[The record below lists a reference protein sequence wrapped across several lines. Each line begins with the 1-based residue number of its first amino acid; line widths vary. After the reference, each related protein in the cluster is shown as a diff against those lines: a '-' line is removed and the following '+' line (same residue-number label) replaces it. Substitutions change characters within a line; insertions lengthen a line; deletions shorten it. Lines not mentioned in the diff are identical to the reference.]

1 MNKLKRILILG
12 LIAILCFSVIPTT
25 VAYADSQPFSII
37 GSDGTA
43 YTPVKTDIKYDPVG
57 EIYPTVYCL
66 WVPEDVAT
74 LTIRASDTYQKLHC
88 ACNKGGTSTTENGEI
103 VLSLST
109 NNHTKRCLSTK
120 LKNIPD
126 VGKYIDSST
135 DVAHLMLV
143 KLYDDQATKISY
155 ILIQAG
161 GTKLIADPQPFSI
174 TGSDGT
180 AYTPVKTDIKYDPV
194 GEIYPTVYCLWVPED
209 VATLTIRA
217 SDTYQ
222 KLHCACNK
230 GGTSTTENGEIVLS
244 LSTNNHTKRC
254 LSTKLKNIPGVGKYI
269 DSSTDAAH
277 LMLVKLYDDQ
287 TTDISYILIQAG
299 GSAPTEDT
307 TPPELSL
314 VANGVQRTGETTATV
329 KFTSSEAGTVYYSL
343 VSADAVD
350 TSGAGTPMVSGENTL
365 NITGLTA
372 DAATV
377 YIKAKD
383 SSGNISESTL
393 KAAVP
398 AYETTYEIYLGLW
411 SHAQYYDLG
420 YRVASV
426 TADGRPLSM
435 SGISEVECSG
445 VKAGQTVKV
454 TLYIPEAGK
463 ELASVSLI
471 TNDGN
476 KTPINVTVDGTENS
490 FTFTMPAA
498 NVRTAIG
505 ESFTLK
511 DSSIV
516 RYSLKSGVSL
526 LYSNVGN
533 IESNRQGTVTFT
545 DSNGVT
551 LMQAQPGQQVT
562 VTAQPVPYTAGD
574 VFHRKFVCWK
584 GIEGIKVSAED
595 QLKPSFTFEMPAND
609 VYLFAEI
616 NNVGTEVTW
625 KTNPLDVTNVQ
636 LKGLSSNDSP
646 FVFADGA
653 TLSAIPLGEDW
664 WYRYE
669 FTGWTVERDGTT
681 LPDSEVSTS
690 LVNSS
695 RPKGSFGYATKVEF
709 KASGEKM
716 AVTANFRERAFASVT
731 AAADAA
737 MGSATVTV
745 GSSTPAE
752 TQSVVYE
759 GQTVT
764 LTATPGDRYTLTGWE
779 VKEAGSDTLIPTTP
793 VEGNANQATFTMPAT
808 DNSITA
814 TAIFAVDPDKASTAC
829 VLEDV
834 DLKITGATVEN
845 QGPSYT
851 VTVPANTDEDTLS
864 AAVLKFTISEYAD
877 IIRAGDETPWPTNGQ
892 ACGMTLDTPVTFTV
906 RSEKCRLGGDD
917 AAKAEYTI
925 TVVRA
930 KSTQCAI
937 DSAKLGNVD
946 GVVDQTGKT
955 VTFTVPA
962 DTEDSAV
969 ATMPLTFTCSQ
980 YASIKLKDAE
990 ADWVNDTACGMK
1002 LNEEKT
1008 FVVTAEDG
1016 TTTAEYTVVIHRAPS
1031 DKKALTGA
1039 TLGDIAAVIDED
1051 GHALTF
1057 TVPSDTTDSTLGEMI
1072 LKFTCSPRAAV
1083 KLKDAEDNWPAAGL
1097 RSGLKLGIPA
1107 TFVVTAEN
1115 GDTQEYT
1122 VTVNREKSTEKAITE
1137 AVLTKTGG
1145 ASVKADISEQNK
1157 TVTFMLPVGT
1167 TDADVAAMTLKFTCS
1182 QYASIKLEGAETNW
1196 PADGQLC
1203 GMKLNEAKTFV
1214 VTAENG
1220 GTQPYTVL
1228 IVRGKSAAKELTSAI
1243 LLAKA
1248 GDTTSPATVKIDN
1261 AKKTI
1266 DFTLPAGTDTSK
1278 LGEMILKLTVS
1289 DYATVAKKDD
1299 PGKNWTEGA
1308 VCGMELDK
1316 AATFTVTAENGSTQD
1331 YTVTITR
1338 TKSTTKDI
1346 TAVKLLDA
1354 DKSVI
1359 AEGKLSGTTW
1369 TITLPSDTDKALINK
1384 IGTSTDVFMQIN
1396 YTGVSLAQAEGYDDA
1411 TGIIGKWSSGNVMC
1425 GISPNSSK
1433 TFTVTAED
1441 GSTKT
1446 YTVEIKYTAPN
1457 APTLSN
1463 GSATR
1468 TSKTGATVKFTS
1480 SEAGTY
1486 YYKVVTHGAAAPTVD
1501 EIKKSTTKGT
1511 ASAGETTFTLSN
1523 LTEDARD
1530 IYIVVVSASGGESTA
1545 LKIEIP
1551 AYGGGTETPDT
1562 GKFTITAN
1570 APKGGTITTNR
1581 TKADKGDEIIVTVTP
1596 DSGYQMVEGSLSYSL
1611 AVAGG
1616 ETVKITGNRFIMPGG
1631 NVTITC
1637 KWETATTTAK
1647 GITSFSINGVAGA
1660 VNNTTNT
1667 ITITMPRG
1675 TDVTKLTPTIST
1687 NGVKSLTPGSGET
1700 VNFTNSV
1707 TYMATMEDGSTK
1719 AYTVT
1724 VYVDKGTLADQFWD
1738 KLTDFVNQVPWWEY
1752 AKHQQSTSSY
1762 PKYW

>member
-12 LIAILCFSVIPTT
+12 LIAILCFSVIPAT
-25 VAYADSQPFSII
+25 VVYADPQPFTIT
-37 GSDGTA
+37 GSDGNT
-43 YTPVKTDIKYDPVG
+43 YTPVKSDIVATGNAVVG
-57 EIYPTVYCL
+57 EVVPTVYCL
-66 WVPEDVAT
+66 WVPEDITT
-74 LTIRASDTYQKLHC
+74 LNIRAADTYDELKC
-88 ACNKGGTSTTENGEI
+88 SCNKGTTTSENGEK
-103 VLSLST
+103 VLSLPT
-109 NNHTKRCLSTK
+109 NTHTKRCLANK
-120 LKNIPD
+120 WNRYPGY
-126 VGKYIDSST
+126 GKYIDSAT
-135 DVAHLMLV
+135 AVTNLILVQLNDMNDNGDVTEMIH
-143 KLYDDQATKISY
+143 
-155 ILIQAG
+155 ILIQ
-161 GTKLIADPQPFSI
+161 
-174 TGSDGT
+174 
-180 AYTPVKTDIKYDPV
+180 V
-194 GEIYPTVYCLWVPED
+194 
-209 VATLTIRA
+209 
-217 SDTYQ
+217 
-222 KLHCACNK
+222 
-230 GGTSTTENGEIVLS
+230 
-244 LSTNNHTKRC
+244 
-254 LSTKLKNIPGVGKYI
+254 
-269 DSSTDAAH
+269 
-277 LMLVKLYDDQ
+277 
-287 TTDISYILIQAG
+287 G
-299 GSAPTEDT
+299 GSAPTVDT

-314 VANGVQRTGETTATV
+314 VADGVQRTGETTATV
-329 KFTSSEAGTVYYSL
+329 KFTSSEAGTAYYSL

-350 TSGAGTPMVSGENTL
+350 TSAAGTAMVSGENTL

-383 SSGNISESTL
+383 SSGNISVSTL
-393 KAAVP
+393 EAAVP

-505 ESFTLK
+505 ERFTLK

-526 LYSNVGN
+526 LYSNVGD
-533 IESNRQGTVTFT
+533 IESNRQGTVIFT

-584 GIEGIKVSAED
+584 DIEGIKVSAED

-716 AVTANFRERAFASVT
+716 TVTANFRERAFASVT
-731 AAADAA
+731 AVADAT
-737 MGSATVTV
+737 MGSATVAV
-745 GSSTPAE
+745 GDSTPAE

-764 LTATPGDRYTLTGWE
+764 LTATPGNRYTLTGWE

-829 VLEDV
+829 VLENVELD
-834 DLKITGATVEN
+834 IPGASVEN
-845 QGPSYT
+845 TGTSYT
-851 VTVPANTDEDTLS
+851 ITIPANTDADTLA
-864 AAVLKFTISEYAD
+864 AAVLKFTVSEYAD
-877 IIRAGDETPWPTNGQ
+877 VVTADGSVWPEDGK

-906 RSEKCRLGGDD
+906 RSEKCRIGKDD
-917 AAKAEYTI
+917 TAKA
-925 TVVRA
+925 
-930 KSTQCAI
+930 
-937 DSAKLGNVD
+937 
-946 GVVDQTGKT
+946 
-955 VTFTVPA
+955 
-962 DTEDSAV
+962 
-969 ATMPLTFTCSQ
+969 
-980 YASIKLKDAE
+980 
-990 ADWVNDTACGMK
+990 
-1002 LNEEKT
+1002 
-1008 FVVTAEDG
+1008 
-1016 TTTAEYTVVIHRAPS
+1016 
-1031 DKKALTGA
+1031 
-1039 TLGDIAAVIDED
+1039 
-1051 GHALTF
+1051 
-1057 TVPSDTTDSTLGEMI
+1057 
-1072 LKFTCSPRAAV
+1072 
-1083 KLKDAEDNWPAAGL
+1083 
-1097 RSGLKLGIPA
+1097 
-1107 TFVVTAEN
+1107 
-1115 GDTQEYT
+1115 
-1122 VTVNREKSTEKAITE
+1122 
-1137 AVLTKTGG
+1137 
-1145 ASVKADISEQNK
+1145 
-1157 TVTFMLPVGT
+1157 
-1167 TDADVAAMTLKFTCS
+1167 
-1182 QYASIKLEGAETNW
+1182 
-1196 PADGQLC
+1196 
-1203 GMKLNEAKTFV
+1203 
-1214 VTAENG
+1214 
-1220 GTQPYTVL
+1220 
-1228 IVRGKSAAKELTSAI
+1228 
-1243 LLAKA
+1243 
-1248 GDTTSPATVKIDN
+1248 
-1261 AKKTI
+1261 
-1266 DFTLPAGTDTSK
+1266 
-1278 LGEMILKLTVS
+1278 
-1289 DYATVAKKDD
+1289 
-1299 PGKNWTEGA
+1299 
-1308 VCGMELDK
+1308 
-1316 AATFTVTAENGSTQD
+1316 D

-1346 TAVKLLDA
+1346 TAVKLLDT

-1359 AEGKLSGTTW
+1359 AEGKLDGTTW

-1384 IGTSTDVFMQIN
+1384 IGSATDIYMQVLH
-1396 YTGVSLAQAEGYDDA
+1396 TGVSVKQEEGWNDA
-1411 TGIIGKWSSGNVMC
+1411 DGVPYWNSGDAMC
-1425 GISPNSSK
+1425 GISVNTSK

-1446 YTVEIKYTAPN
+1446 YTVAIEYTAPN

-1463 GSATR
+1463 GSAAR
-1468 TSKTGATVKFTS
+1468 SSKTAATVKFTTN
-1480 SEAGTY
+1480 EAGTY

-1501 EIKKSTTKGT
+1501 EIMKSTTHGT

-1530 IYIVVVSASGGESTA
+1530 IYIVVVSASGVESAA

-1616 ETVKITGNRFIMPGG
+1616 ETVKITGNRFTMPGG

-1675 TDVTKLTPTIST
+1675 TDVTKLAPTIST

-1707 TYMATMEDGSTK
+1707 NYTATMEDGSTK
-1719 AYTVT
+1719 TYTVT
-1724 VYVDKGTLADQFWD
+1724 VYVEKGTLSDQFWD

>member
-25 VAYADSQPFSII
+25 VAYADSQPFSIT

-57 EIYPTVYCL
+57 EIYPTLYCL
-66 WVPEDVAT
+66 WVPEDVEA
-74 LTIRASDTYQKLHC
+74 LTIRASDIYTTLQC
-88 ACNKGGTSTTENGEI
+88 ACNKGGASTVENGEI
-103 VLSLST
+103 ALSLST

-120 LKNIPD
+120 LKNISGVD
-126 VGKYIDSST
+126 KYIDSST
-135 DVAHLMLV
+135 DVTHLMLV
-143 KLYDDQATKISY
+143 KLYDDQATDISY

-194 GEIYPTVYCLWVPED
+194 GEIYPTVYCLRVPED

-217 SDTYQ
+217 SDIYTTLQ
-222 KLHCACNK
+222 CACNK

-254 LSTKLKNIPGVGKYI
+254 LSTKLKNISGVGKYI
-269 DSSTDAAH
+269 DSSTDVTH

-287 TTDISYILIQAG
+287 ATDISYILIQAG
-299 GSAPTEDT
+299 GSVPTEDT

-314 VANGVQRTGETTATV
+314 VADGVQRTGETTATV
-329 KFTSSEAGTVYYSL
+329 KFTSSEAGTAYYSL

-350 TSGAGTPMVSGENTL
+350 TSAAGTAMVSGENTL

-383 SSGNISESTL
+383 SSGNISVSTL
-393 KAAVP
+393 EAAVP

-426 TADGRPLSM
+426 TADGKPLSM

-505 ESFTLK
+505 ERFTLK

-526 LYSNVGN
+526 LYSNVGD
-533 IESNRQGTVTFT
+533 IESNRQGTVIFT

-574 VFHRKFVCWK
+574 VFHREFVCWK
-584 GIEGIKVSAED
+584 DIEGIKVSAED

-709 KASGEKM
+709 KASGKKM
-716 AVTANFRERAFASVT
+716 AVTANFLERAFASVT

-745 GSSTPAE
+745 GENTGTSQYP
-752 TQSVVYE
+752 VYE
-759 GQTVT
+759 GQSVI
-764 LTATPGDRYTLTGWE
+764 LTAAPGARYTLTGWE
-779 VKEAGSDTLIPTTP
+779 VKDTDGTEIAVTP

-808 DNSITA
+808 GKNISA
-814 TAIFAVDPDKASTAC
+814 KAIFEVDPDKASPAC

-834 DLKITGATVEN
+834 ELAIPSATVEN
-845 QGPSYT
+845 TGTSYT
-851 VTVPANTDEDTLS
+851 ITVPANTDADTLA
-864 AAVLKFTISEYAD
+864 AAVLKFTVSKYAD
-877 IIRAGDETPWPTNGQ
+877 VVTADGSVWPEDGK

-906 RSEKCRLGGDD
+906 RSEKCRIGKDGT
-917 AAKAEYTI
+917 AKADYTI
-925 TVVRA
+925 TVIRA

-937 DSAKLGNVD
+937 GSAKLGNVD

-955 VTFTVPA
+955 LTFTVPA

-969 ATMPLTFTCSQ
+969 TNMPLTFACSQ

-1016 TTTAEYTVVIHRAPS
+1016 TTTAVYTVVIHRAPS

-1057 TVPSDTTDSTLGEMI
+1057 TVPADTTDSTLGEMI
-1072 LKFTCSPRAAV
+1072 LQFTCPPRAAV

-1097 RSGLKLGIPA
+1097 RSGLKLGVPA

-1203 GMKLNEAKTFV
+1203 GMKLNETKTFV

-1220 GTQPYTVL
+1220 DTQAYTVL
-1228 IVRGKSAAKELTSAI
+1228 IVRGKSSAKEITNAL

-1266 DFTLPAGTDTSK
+1266 DFTLPAGSDTSK

-1289 DYATVAKKDD
+1289 DYATVKKSGDTGNW
-1299 PGKNWTEGA
+1299 PAEGKA
-1308 VCGMELDK
+1308 CDMELDK

-1331 YTVTITR
+1331 YTVTITT

-1346 TAVKLLDA
+1346 TAVKLLNA

-1396 YTGVSLAQAEGYDDA
+1396 YTGVSLAQAEGYSDA
-1411 TGIIGKWSSGNVMC
+1411 SAAENMKWSSGNIMC
-1425 GISPNSSK
+1425 GISPNSSN

-1707 TYMATMEDGSTK
+1707 TYTATMEDGSTK
-1719 AYTVT
+1719 TYTVT

-1752 AKHQQSTSSY
+1752 AKHQQSTSKY

>member
-25 VAYADSQPFSII
+25 VAYAD
-37 GSDGTA
+37 
-43 YTPVKTDIKYDPVG
+43 
-57 EIYPTVYCL
+57 
-66 WVPEDVAT
+66 
-74 LTIRASDTYQKLHC
+74 
-88 ACNKGGTSTTENGEI
+88 
-103 VLSLST
+103 
-109 NNHTKRCLSTK
+109 
-120 LKNIPD
+120 
-126 VGKYIDSST
+126 
-135 DVAHLMLV
+135 
-143 KLYDDQATKISY
+143 
-155 ILIQAG
+155 
-161 GTKLIADPQPFSI
+161 PQPFSI

-194 GEIYPTVYCLWVPED
+194 DDIYPTVYCLWIPED
-209 VATLTIRA
+209 VEALTIRA

-222 KLHCACNK
+222 NLHCACK
-230 GGTSTTENGEIVLS
+230 RGGTSTTENGEIVLS
-244 LSTNNHTKRC
+244 LSTNNHAKWC
-254 LSTKLKNIPGVGKYI
+254 LSTKLKNIPDVGKYI
-269 DSSTDAAH
+269 DSSRDAAH

-287 TTDISYILIQAG
+287 TTKISYILIQAG
-299 GSAPTEDT
+299 GSVPTEDT

-314 VANGVQRTGETTATV
+314 IANGVQRTGETTATV

-350 TSGAGTPMVSGENTL
+350 TSTAGTAMVSGENTL

-383 SSGNISESTL
+383 SSGNISVSTL
-393 KAAVP
+393 EAAVP

-490 FTFTMPAA
+490 FTFIMPAA

-526 LYSNVGN
+526 LYSNVGD

-574 VFHRKFVCWK
+574 VFHRKFVRWK
-584 GIEGIKVSAED
+584 DIDGIKVSAED
-595 QLKPSFTFEMPAND
+595 QLKPSFTFTMPASD

-669 FTGWTVERDGTT
+669 FTGWTVERDETT

-716 AVTANFRERAFASVT
+716 TVTANFCERAFASVT

-745 GSSTPAE
+745 GDSTPAE

-764 LTATPGDRYTLTGWE
+764 LTATPGARYTLTGWE
-779 VKEAGSDTLIPTTP
+779 VKVDGSDTLIEVTKDA
-793 VEGNANQATFTMPAT
+793 ENANKATFTMPAT
-808 DNSITA
+808 KENITA
-814 TAIFAVDPDKASTAC
+814 KAIFEVDPDKASPAC

-834 DLKITGATVEN
+834 ELAIPSATVEN
-845 QGPSYT
+845 TGTSYT
-851 VTVPANTDEDTLS
+851 ITVPANTDADTLA
-864 AAVLKFTISEYAD
+864 AAVLKFTVSKYAD
-877 IIRAGDETPWPTNGQ
+877 VVTADGSVWPEDGK

-906 RSEKCRLGGDD
+906 RSEKCRIGKDGT
-917 AAKAEYTI
+917 AKADYTI
-925 TVVRA
+925 TVIRA

-937 DSAKLGNVD
+937 DSAKLDNVD

-990 ADWVNDTACGMK
+990 ADWINDTACGMK

-1016 TTTAEYTVVIHRAPS
+1016 TTMAKYTVVIHRTPS

-1039 TLGDIAAVIDED
+1039 TLGDIPAEIDDDSHAV
-1051 GHALTF
+1051 TF
-1057 TVPSDTTDSTLGEMI
+1057 TVPSDTTNSTLGEMI

-1097 RSGLKLGIPA
+1097 RSGLKLGVPA

-1203 GMKLNEAKTFV
+1203 GMKLNETKTFV

-1220 GTQPYTVL
+1220 DTQAYTVL
-1228 IVRGKSAAKELTSAI
+1228 IVRGKSSAKEITNAL

-1266 DFTLPAGTDTSK
+1266 DFTLPAGSDTSK

-1289 DYATVAKKDD
+1289 DYATVKKSGDTGNW
-1299 PGKNWTEGA
+1299 PAEGKA
-1308 VCGMELDK
+1308 CDMELDK

-1346 TAVKLLDA
+1346 TAVKLLNA

-1396 YTGVSLAQAEGYDDA
+1396 YTGVSLAQAEGYSDA
-1411 TGIIGKWSSGNVMC
+1411 SAAENMKWSSGNIMC
-1425 GISPNSSK
+1425 GISPNSSN

-1707 TYMATMEDGSTK
+1707 TYTATMEDGSTK
-1719 AYTVT
+1719 TYTVT

-1752 AKHQQSTSSY
+1752 AKHQQSTSKY

>member
-174 TGSDGT
+174 TGSNGT

-307 TPPELSL
+307 TPPEFSL

-398 AYETTYEIYLGLW
+398 AYETTYQIYLGLW
-411 SHAQYYDLG
+411 SHTQYYDLG

-584 GIEGIKVSAED
+584 DIKGIEVSTED
-595 QLKPSFTFEMPAND
+595 QLNPSFTFTMPASD

-646 FVFADGA
+646 FVFADGV

-716 AVTANFRERAFASVT
+716 TVTANFRERAFASVT
-731 AAADAA
+731 AVADAT

-745 GSSTPAE
+745 GGSTPAE

-764 LTATPGDRYTLTGWE
+764 LTATPGERYMLKGWE
-779 VKEAGSDTLIPTTP
+779 VKDADKNDVTYTVAED
-793 VEGNANQATFTMPAT
+793 VVNVATFIMPAT
-808 DNSITA
+808 GKDITA
-814 TAIFAVDPDKASTAC
+814 KAIFKVDPAKASAAC
-829 VLEDV
+829 
-834 DLKITGATVEN
+834 DLSNVTLNIPGATSERS
-845 QGPSYT
+845 GTKYT
-851 VTVPANTDEDTLS
+851 ITVPANTDEAAL
-864 AAVLKFTISEYAD
+864 AQAVLKLEISEYATVKKS
-877 IIRAGDETPWPTNGQ
+877 GD
-892 ACGMTLDTPVTFTV
+892 
-906 RSEKCRLGGDD
+906 
-917 AAKAEYTI
+917 
-925 TVVRA
+925 
-930 KSTQCAI
+930 
-937 DSAKLGNVD
+937 
-946 GVVDQTGKT
+946 TG
-955 VTFTVPA
+955 
-962 DTEDSAV
+962 
-969 ATMPLTFTCSQ
+969 
-980 YASIKLKDAE
+980 
-990 ADWVNDTACGMK
+990 
-1002 LNEEKT
+1002 
-1008 FVVTAEDG
+1008 
-1016 TTTAEYTVVIHRAPS
+1016 
-1031 DKKALTGA
+1031 
-1039 TLGDIAAVIDED
+1039 
-1051 GHALTF
+1051 
-1057 TVPSDTTDSTLGEMI
+1057 
-1072 LKFTCSPRAAV
+1072 
-1083 KLKDAEDNWPAAGL
+1083 NWPAEG
-1097 RSGLKLGIPA
+1097 
-1107 TFVVTAEN
+1107 
-1115 GDTQEYT
+1115 
-1122 VTVNREKSTEKAITE
+1122 KAC
-1137 AVLTKTGG
+1137 
-1145 ASVKADISEQNK
+1145 D
-1157 TVTFMLPVGT
+1157 
-1167 TDADVAAMTLKFTCS
+1167 
-1182 QYASIKLEGAETNW
+1182 
-1196 PADGQLC
+1196 
-1203 GMKLNEAKTFV
+1203 
-1214 VTAENG
+1214 
-1220 GTQPYTVL
+1220 
-1228 IVRGKSAAKELTSAI
+1228 
-1243 LLAKA
+1243 
-1248 GDTTSPATVKIDN
+1248 
-1261 AKKTI
+1261 
-1266 DFTLPAGTDTSK
+1266 
-1278 LGEMILKLTVS
+1278 
-1289 DYATVAKKDD
+1289 
-1299 PGKNWTEGA
+1299 
-1308 VCGMELDK
+1308 MELDK

-1331 YTVTITR
+1331 YTVTITKA
-1338 TKSTTKDI
+1338 KSSEKDI
-1346 TAVKLLDA
+1346 TAVKLLSA

-1369 TITLPSDTDKALINK
+1369 TITLPSNTDKALINK
-1384 IGTSTDVFMQIN
+1384 IGSAPDVFMQIN

-1457 APTLSN
+1457 APTLSG

-1468 TSKTGATVKFTS
+1468 TSKTAATVKFTS
-1480 SEAGTY
+1480 NEAGTY
-1486 YYKVVTHGAAAPTVD
+1486 FYKVVEHGAAAPTVD
-1501 EIKKSTTKGT
+1501 EIMKSTTHGT
-1511 ASAGETTFTLSN
+1511 ASAGETTITLSN

-1530 IYIVVVSASGGESTA
+1530 IYIVVVNASGGESTV
-1545 LKIEIP
+1545 LKVEIP
-1551 AYGGGTETPDT
+1551 AYGSGSETPDT
-1562 GKFTITAN
+1562 GKFTITIN
-1570 APKGGTITTNR
+1570 APKGGKITTNR

-1596 DSGYQMVEGSLSYSL
+1596 DSGYQMAEGSLTYSL

-1616 ETVKITGNRFIMPGG
+1616 ETVKITGNRFTMPAG

-1637 KWETATTTAK
+1637 KWETATTTVK

-1660 VNNTTNT
+1660 VNNSTNT

-1675 TDVTKLTPTIST
+1675 TDVTKLTPVIAT
-1687 NGVKSLTPGSGET
+1687 NGVKSLTPGNGET
-1700 VNFTNSV
+1700 VDFTNAV
-1707 TYMATMEDGSTK
+1707 TYTAAMEDGSSKT
-1719 AYTVT
+1719 YTVT

-1738 KLTDFVNQVPWWEY
+1738 KLTDFATQVPWWQY
-1752 AKHQQSTSSY
+1752 AEKQQSTSKY

>member
-1 MNKLKRILILG
+1 M
-12 LIAILCFSVIPTT
+12 
-25 VAYADSQPFSII
+25 
-37 GSDGTA
+37 
-43 YTPVKTDIKYDPVG
+43 
-57 EIYPTVYCL
+57 
-66 WVPEDVAT
+66 
-74 LTIRASDTYQKLHC
+74 
-88 ACNKGGTSTTENGEI
+88 
-103 VLSLST
+103 
-109 NNHTKRCLSTK
+109 
-120 LKNIPD
+120 
-126 VGKYIDSST
+126 
-135 DVAHLMLV
+135 
-143 KLYDDQATKISY
+143 
-155 ILIQAG
+155 
-161 GTKLIADPQPFSI
+161 
-174 TGSDGT
+174 
-180 AYTPVKTDIKYDPV
+180 
-194 GEIYPTVYCLWVPED
+194 
-209 VATLTIRA
+209 
-217 SDTYQ
+217 
-222 KLHCACNK
+222 
-230 GGTSTTENGEIVLS
+230 
-244 LSTNNHTKRC
+244 
-254 LSTKLKNIPGVGKYI
+254 
-269 DSSTDAAH
+269 
-277 LMLVKLYDDQ
+277 
-287 TTDISYILIQAG
+287 
-299 GSAPTEDT
+299 
-307 TPPELSL
+307 
-314 VANGVQRTGETTATV
+314 
-329 KFTSSEAGTVYYSL
+329 
-343 VSADAVD
+343 
-350 TSGAGTPMVSGENTL
+350 
-365 NITGLTA
+365 
-372 DAATV
+372 
-377 YIKAKD
+377 
-383 SSGNISESTL
+383 
-393 KAAVP
+393 
-398 AYETTYEIYLGLW
+398 
-411 SHAQYYDLG
+411 
-420 YRVASV
+420 
-426 TADGRPLSM
+426 
-435 SGISEVECSG
+435 
-445 VKAGQTVKV
+445 
-454 TLYIPEAGK
+454 
-463 ELASVSLI
+463 
-471 TNDGN
+471 
-476 KTPINVTVDGTENS
+476 
-490 FTFTMPAA
+490 
-498 NVRTAIG
+498 
-505 ESFTLK
+505 
-511 DSSIV
+511 
-516 RYSLKSGVSL
+516 
-526 LYSNVGN
+526 
-533 IESNRQGTVTFT
+533 TFT

-574 VFHRKFVCWK
+574 VFHRKFVRWK
-584 GIEGIKVSAED
+584 DIDGIKVSAED
-595 QLKPSFTFEMPAND
+595 QLKPSFTFTMPASD

-669 FTGWTVERDGTT
+669 FTGWTVERSDGTT

-695 RPKGSFGYATKVEF
+695 RPKGSFGYATKVEL

-716 AVTANFRERAFASVT
+716 TVTANFLERAFASVT

-745 GSSTPAE
+745 GGSTPAE
-752 TQSVVYE
+752 TQSVVYA

-764 LTATPGDRYTLTGWE
+764 LTATPGERYTLKGWE
-779 VKEAGSDTLIPTTP
+779 VKDKDNTP
-793 VEGNANQATFTMPAT
+793 VEYTVAEDVNVATFTMPAT
-808 DNSITA
+808 GKAITA
-814 TAIFAVDPDKASTAC
+814 KAIFEVDPDKASPAC

-834 DLKITGATVEN
+834 ELAIPSATVEN
-845 QGPSYT
+845 TGTSYT
-851 VTVPANTDEDTLS
+851 ITVPANTDADTLA
-864 AAVLKFTISEYAD
+864 AAVLKFTVSKYAD
-877 IIRAGDETPWPTNGQ
+877 VVTADGSVWPEDGK

-906 RSEKCRLGGDD
+906 RSEKCRIGKDD
-917 AAKAEYTI
+917 TAKADYTI
-925 TVVRA
+925 TVIRA

-937 DSAKLGNVD
+937 GSAKLGNVD

-955 VTFTVPA
+955 LTFTVPA

-969 ATMPLTFTCSQ
+969 TNMPLTFACSQ

-1016 TTTAEYTVVIHRAPS
+1016 TTTAVYTVVIHRAPS

-1057 TVPSDTTDSTLGEMI
+1057 TVPADTTDSTLGEMI
-1072 LKFTCSPRAAV
+1072 LQFTCPPRATV

-1097 RSGLKLGIPA
+1097 RSGLKLGVPA

-1122 VTVNREKSTEKAITE
+1122 VTVNREKSTEKAITK

-1145 ASVKADISEQNK
+1145 TSVKADISEQDK
-1157 TVTFMLPVGT
+1157 TITFTLPAGT

-1220 GTQPYTVL
+1220 GTQTYTVL
-1228 IVRGKSAAKELTSAI
+1228 IVRGKSAAKEITSAI

-1261 AKKTI
+1261 AKKAI
-1266 DFTLPAGTDTSK
+1266 DFTLPAGSGTSK

-1289 DYATVAKKDD
+1289 DYATVKKSGDTGNW
-1299 PGKNWTEGA
+1299 PAEGKA
-1308 VCGMELDK
+1308 CDMELDK

-1331 YTVTITR
+1331 YTVTITKA
-1338 TKSTTKDI
+1338 KSSEKDI
-1346 TAVKLLDA
+1346 TAVKLLNA

-1480 SEAGTY
+1480 SEAGNY
-1486 YYKVVTHGAAAPTVD
+1486 FYKVVDHGAAVPTVD
-1501 EIKKSTTKGT
+1501 TSKNGTSAVKGENT
-1511 ASAGETTFTLSN
+1511 ITLSN

-1530 IYIVVVSASGGESTA
+1530 IYIVVVNASRGESAA
-1545 LKIEIP
+1545 LKVEIP
-1551 AYGGGTETPDT
+1551 AYGSGSETPDT
-1562 GKFTITAN
+1562 GKFTITIN

-1581 TKADKGDEIIVTVTP
+1581 TKADKGDEIIVTVKP
-1596 DSGYQMVEGSLSYSL
+1596 DSGYQMVEGSLTYSL

-1616 ETVKITGNRFIMPGG
+1616 ETVKITGNRFTMPAG

-1647 GITSFSINGVAGA
+1647 GITSFSVSGVVGA

-1667 ITITMPRG
+1667 ITITLPRG
-1675 TDVTKLTPTIST
+1675 TDVTKLTPVIAT

-1700 VNFTNSV
+1700 VDFTNAV
-1707 TYMATMEDGSTK
+1707 TYTAAMEDGSSKT
-1719 AYTVT
+1719 YTVT

-1738 KLTDFVNQVPWWEY
+1738 KLTDFATQVPWWEY
-1752 AKHQQSTSSY
+1752 AKHQQSTSKY

>member
-25 VAYADSQPFSII
+25 VAYADSQPFSIT

-57 EIYPTVYCL
+57 EIYPTLYCL
-66 WVPEDVAT
+66 WVPEDVEA
-74 LTIRASDTYQKLHC
+74 LTIRASDIYTTLQC
-88 ACNKGGTSTTENGEI
+88 ACNKGGASTVENGEI
-103 VLSLST
+103 ALSLST

-120 LKNIPD
+120 LKNISGVD
-126 VGKYIDSST
+126 KYIDSST
-135 DVAHLMLV
+135 DVTHLMLV
-143 KLYDDQATKISY
+143 KLYDDQATDISY

-194 GEIYPTVYCLWVPED
+194 GEIYPTVYCLRVPED

-217 SDTYQ
+217 SDIYTTLQ
-222 KLHCACNK
+222 CACNK

-254 LSTKLKNIPGVGKYI
+254 LSTKLKNISGVGKYI
-269 DSSTDAAH
+269 DSSTDVTH

-287 TTDISYILIQAG
+287 ATDISYILIQAG
-299 GSAPTEDT
+299 GSVPTEDT

-314 VANGVQRTGETTATV
+314 VADGVQRTGETTATV
-329 KFTSSEAGTVYYSL
+329 KFTSSEAGTAYYSL

-350 TSGAGTPMVSGENTL
+350 TSAAGTAMVSGENTL

-383 SSGNISESTL
+383 SSGNISVSTL
-393 KAAVP
+393 EAAVP

-426 TADGRPLSM
+426 TVDGRPLSM

-505 ESFTLK
+505 ERFTLK

-526 LYSNVGN
+526 LYSNVGD
-533 IESNRQGTVTFT
+533 IESNRQGTVIFT

-584 GIEGIKVSAED
+584 DIEGIKVSAED

-731 AAADAA
+731 AVADAT
-737 MGSATVTV
+737 MGSATVAV
-745 GSSTPAE
+745 GDSTPAE

-764 LTATPGDRYTLTGWE
+764 LTATPGNRYTLTGWE
-779 VKEAGSDTLIPTTP
+779 VKAAGSDTLIKVTTDA
-793 VEGNANQATFTMPAT
+793 EDANKATFTMPAT
-808 DNSITA
+808 GKAITA
-814 TAIFAVDPDKASTAC
+814 KAIFEVDPDKASPAC

-834 DLKITGATVEN
+834 ELAIPNATVEN
-845 QGPSYT
+845 TGTSYT
-851 VTVPANTDEDTLS
+851 ITVPANTDADTLA
-864 AAVLKFTISEYAD
+864 AAVLNFTISKYAD
-877 IIRAGDETPWPTNGQ
+877 VVTADGSVWPEDGK

-906 RSEKCRLGGDD
+906 RSEKCRIGKDD
-917 AAKAEYTI
+917 TAKA
-925 TVVRA
+925 
-930 KSTQCAI
+930 
-937 DSAKLGNVD
+937 
-946 GVVDQTGKT
+946 
-955 VTFTVPA
+955 
-962 DTEDSAV
+962 
-969 ATMPLTFTCSQ
+969 
-980 YASIKLKDAE
+980 
-990 ADWVNDTACGMK
+990 
-1002 LNEEKT
+1002 
-1008 FVVTAEDG
+1008 
-1016 TTTAEYTVVIHRAPS
+1016 
-1031 DKKALTGA
+1031 
-1039 TLGDIAAVIDED
+1039 
-1051 GHALTF
+1051 
-1057 TVPSDTTDSTLGEMI
+1057 
-1072 LKFTCSPRAAV
+1072 
-1083 KLKDAEDNWPAAGL
+1083 
-1097 RSGLKLGIPA
+1097 
-1107 TFVVTAEN
+1107 
-1115 GDTQEYT
+1115 
-1122 VTVNREKSTEKAITE
+1122 
-1137 AVLTKTGG
+1137 
-1145 ASVKADISEQNK
+1145 
-1157 TVTFMLPVGT
+1157 
-1167 TDADVAAMTLKFTCS
+1167 
-1182 QYASIKLEGAETNW
+1182 
-1196 PADGQLC
+1196 
-1203 GMKLNEAKTFV
+1203 
-1214 VTAENG
+1214 
-1220 GTQPYTVL
+1220 
-1228 IVRGKSAAKELTSAI
+1228 
-1243 LLAKA
+1243 
-1248 GDTTSPATVKIDN
+1248 
-1261 AKKTI
+1261 
-1266 DFTLPAGTDTSK
+1266 
-1278 LGEMILKLTVS
+1278 
-1289 DYATVAKKDD
+1289 
-1299 PGKNWTEGA
+1299 
-1308 VCGMELDK
+1308 
-1316 AATFTVTAENGSTQD
+1316 D
-1331 YTVTITR
+1331 YTVTITKA
-1338 TKSTTKDI
+1338 KSSEKDI
-1346 TAVKLLDA
+1346 TAVKLLNA

-1369 TITLPSDTDKALINK
+1369 TITLPSNTDKTLINK
-1384 IGTSTDVFMQIN
+1384 IGSAPDVYMQLLH
-1396 YTGVSLAQAEGYDDA
+1396 TGVSVKQEEGWNDA
-1411 TGIIGKWSSGNVMC
+1411 DGAPYWNSGDAMC
-1425 GISPNSSK
+1425 GISVNTSK

-1441 GSTKT
+1441 DSTKT
-1446 YTVEIKYTAPN
+1446 YTVAIEYTAPN

-1468 TSKTGATVKFTS
+1468 TSKTGATVKFTTN
-1480 SEAGTY
+1480 EAGTY
-1486 YYKVVTHGAAAPTVD
+1486 YYKVVTHGAAAPTAD
-1501 EIKKSTTKGT
+1501 EIMKSTTHGT
-1511 ASAGETTFTLSN
+1511 ASAGETTITLSN

-1530 IYIVVVSASGGESTA
+1530 IYIVVVGAAGGESTA
-1545 LKIEIP
+1545 LKVEIP
-1551 AYGGGTETPDT
+1551 AYGSGSETPDT
-1562 GKFTITAN
+1562 GKFTISVN
-1570 APKGGTITTNR
+1570 APKGGKITTYR

-1596 DSGYQMVEGSLSYSL
+1596 DNGYQMVEGSLTYSL

-1616 ETVKITGNRFIMPGG
+1616 ETVKITGNRFTMPAG

-1660 VNNTTNT
+1660 VNNSTNT

-1675 TDVTKLTPTIST
+1675 TDVTKLTPVIAT

-1700 VNFTNSV
+1700 VDFTNAV
-1707 TYMATMEDGSTK
+1707 IYTAAMEDGSSKT
-1719 AYTVT
+1719 YTVT

-1738 KLTDFVNQVPWWEY
+1738 RLTDFANQVPWWQY
-1752 AKHQQSTSSY
+1752 AEKQQSTSKY

>member
-254 LSTKLKNIPGVGKYI
+254 LSTKLKNIPDVGKYI
-269 DSSTDAAH
+269 DSSTDVAH

-584 GIEGIKVSAED
+584 DIEGIKVSAED

-664 WYRYE
+664 WYQYE

-716 AVTANFRERAFASVT
+716 TVTANFRERAFASVT
-731 AAADAA
+731 AVADAT
-737 MGSATVTV
+737 MGSATVAV
-745 GSSTPAE
+745 GDSTPAE

-764 LTATPGDRYTLTGWE
+764 LTATPGNRYTLTGWE
-779 VKEAGSDTLIPTTP
+779 VKDTNNTT
-793 VEGNANQATFTMPAT
+793 VEYRVAEDVNVATFIMPAT
-808 DNSITA
+808 KENITA
-814 TAIFAVDPDKASTAC
+814 KAIFKVDPDKASPAC
-829 VLEDV
+829 
-834 DLKITGATVEN
+834 DLSNVTLDIPGATSERS
-845 QGPSYT
+845 GTKYT
-851 VTVPANTDEDTLS
+851 ITVPADTDEAAL
-864 AAVLKFTISEYAD
+864 AQAVLNLEISEYA
-877 IIRAGDETPWPTNGQ
+877 AVKKTGETDNWPAEGK
-892 ACGMTLDTPVTFTV
+892 ACGMKLDTPVTFTV
-906 RSEKCRLGGDD
+906 
-917 AAKAEYTI
+917 
-925 TVVRA
+925 
-930 KSTQCAI
+930 
-937 DSAKLGNVD
+937 
-946 GVVDQTGKT
+946 
-955 VTFTVPA
+955 
-962 DTEDSAV
+962 
-969 ATMPLTFTCSQ
+969 
-980 YASIKLKDAE
+980 
-990 ADWVNDTACGMK
+990 
-1002 LNEEKT
+1002 
-1008 FVVTAEDG
+1008 TAEDG
-1016 TTTAEYTVVIHRAPS
+1016 
-1031 DKKALTGA
+1031 
-1039 TLGDIAAVIDED
+1039 
-1051 GHALTF
+1051 
-1057 TVPSDTTDSTLGEMI
+1057 
-1072 LKFTCSPRAAV
+1072 
-1083 KLKDAEDNWPAAGL
+1083 
-1097 RSGLKLGIPA
+1097 
-1107 TFVVTAEN
+1107 
-1115 GDTQEYT
+1115 
-1122 VTVNREKSTEKAITE
+1122 
-1137 AVLTKTGG
+1137 KT
-1145 ASVKADISEQNK
+1145 
-1157 TVTFMLPVGT
+1157 
-1167 TDADVAAMTLKFTCS
+1167 
-1182 QYASIKLEGAETNW
+1182 
-1196 PADGQLC
+1196 
-1203 GMKLNEAKTFV
+1203 
-1214 VTAENG
+1214 
-1220 GTQPYTVL
+1220 
-1228 IVRGKSAAKELTSAI
+1228 
-1243 LLAKA
+1243 
-1248 GDTTSPATVKIDN
+1248 
-1261 AKKTI
+1261 
-1266 DFTLPAGTDTSK
+1266 
-1278 LGEMILKLTVS
+1278 
-1289 DYATVAKKDD
+1289 
-1299 PGKNWTEGA
+1299 
-1308 VCGMELDK
+1308 
-1316 AATFTVTAENGSTQD
+1316 TQD
-1331 YTVTITR
+1331 YTLTITKA
-1338 TKSTTKDI
+1338 KSSEKDI
-1346 TAVKLLDA
+1346 TAVKLLNA

-1359 AEGKLSGTTW
+1359 AEGKLNGTTW

-1411 TGIIGKWSSGNVMC
+1411 TGTIGKWSSGNVMC

-1441 GSTKT
+1441 DSTNT

-1468 TSKTGATVKFTS
+1468 TSKTGAAVKFTS
-1480 SEAGTY
+1480 SEAGNY
-1486 YYKVVTHGAAAPTVD
+1486 FYKVVDHGAAVPTVD
-1501 EIKKSTTKGT
+1501 TSKSGTSAVKGENT
-1511 ASAGETTFTLSN
+1511 ITLSN
-1523 LTEDARD
+1523 LGDGARD
-1530 IYIVVVSASGGESTA
+1530 IYIVVKNASGGESAA
-1545 LKIEIP
+1545 LKVEIP
-1551 AYGGGTETPDT
+1551 AYGSGSETPDT
-1562 GKFTITAN
+1562 GKFTITIN

-1596 DSGYQMVEGSLSYSL
+1596 DNGYQMVEGSLTYSL

-1616 ETVKITGNRFIMPGG
+1616 ETVKITGNRFTMPAG

-1647 GITSFSINGVAGA
+1647 GITSFSISGVVGA

-1667 ITITMPRG
+1667 ITITLPRG
-1675 TDVTKLTPTIST
+1675 TDVTKLTPVIAT

-1700 VNFTNSV
+1700 VDFTNAV
-1707 TYMATMEDGSTK
+1707 TYTAAMEDGSSKT
-1719 AYTVT
+1719 YTVT

>member
-1 MNKLKRILILG
+1 MNRVKRVLVCCLLVVLCLG
-12 LIAILCFSVIPTT
+12 MVSFVP
-25 VAYADSQPFSII
+25 AYAETELFTIKDKS
-37 GSDGTA
+37 GNC
-43 YTPVKTDIKYDPVG
+43 YVPVATDINVKDTLGVDK
-57 EIYPTVYCL
+57 VYCL
-66 WVPEDVAT
+66 WVPEETGA
-74 LTIRASDTYQKLHC
+74 LTIETSNFSRAQCFCATSSPLTCTEESGKMIVSVGSGHDPNSCLAGVADTYPG
-88 ACNKGGTSTTENGEI
+88 A
-103 VLSLST
+103 
-109 NNHTKRCLSTK
+109 
-120 LKNIPD
+120 D
-126 VGKYIDSST
+126 AYIDEASA
-135 DVAHLMLV
+135 VEKICVELV
-143 KLYDDQATKISY
+143 GETTVD
-155 ILIQAG
+155 ILIQRG
-161 GTKLIADPQPFSI
+161 GKNPQDDVTPPVITLADNGVER
-174 TGSDGT
+174 TSDAT
-180 AYTPVKTDIKYDPV
+180 A
-194 GEIYPTVYCLWVPED
+194 
-209 VATLTIRA
+209 TIR
-217 SDTYQ
+217 
-222 KLHCACNK
+222 
-230 GGTSTTENGEIVLS
+230 
-244 LSTNNHTKRC
+244 
-254 LSTKLKNIPGVGKYI
+254 
-269 DSSTDAAH
+269 
-277 LMLVKLYDDQ
+277 
-287 TTDISYILIQAG
+287 
-299 GSAPTEDT
+299 
-307 TPPELSL
+307 
-314 VANGVQRTGETTATV
+314 
-329 KFTSSEAGTVYYSL
+329 FTSSEAGTVYYSL

-350 TSGAGTPMVSGENTL
+350 TSATGTTMVSGDNTL
-365 NITGLTA
+365 DIVGLTTGEA
-372 DAATV
+372 KV

-383 SSGNISESTL
+383 ASGNVTESVLEVT
-393 KAAVP
+393 VP
-398 AYETTYEIYLGLW
+398 AYVPTYEVLLTSITPAMYN
-411 SHAQYYDLG
+411 QG
-420 YRVASV
+420 YRYVSA
-426 TADGRPLSM
+426 TAAGLPLKSNDDPYM
-435 SGISEVECSG
+435 CIYKGAQ
-445 VKAGQTVKV
+445 AGQTVKV
-454 TLYIPEAGK
+454 TLLIPEADK
-463 ELASVSLI
+463 ELESISLT

-476 KTPINVTVDGTENS
+476 NTPIDVTVDGTENS
-490 FTFTMPAA
+490 FSFTMPAA
-498 NVRTAIG
+498 NVRVD
-505 ESFTLK
+505 SFTIK
-511 DSSIV
+511 DSVVV
-516 RYSLKSGVSL
+516 RYNLKADVSL
-526 LYSNVGN
+526 LYENLEDLAG
-533 IESNRQGTVTFT
+533 NRQGTVTFT
-545 DSNGVT
+545 DADRVT
-551 LMQAQPGQQVT
+551 LVQAKPRQQVT
-562 VTAQPVPYTAGD
+562 VTADPKPYTAGD
-574 VFHRKFVCWK
+574 MFKREFVRWK
-584 GIEGIKVSAED
+584 VIDGIEVSPED
-595 QLKPSFTFEMPAND
+595 QMKPSFTFEMPEND
-609 VYLFAEI
+609 VYLFAEFK
-616 NNVGTEVTW
+616 NVGTEITWGTKIDNVIGNVTR
-625 KTNPLDVTNVQ
+625 VS
-636 LKGLSSNDSP
+636 LSGVASERSP
-646 FVFADGA
+646 FTFAEGA
-653 TLSAIPLGEDW
+653 ELGAVPLGEDW

-669 FTGWTVERDGTT
+669 FTGWTVTRDEEVLTDVDTSQLVSDDRPEGT
-681 LPDSEVSTS
+681 
-690 LVNSS
+690 
-695 RPKGSFGYATKVEF
+695 FGYATWAHFSV
-709 KASGEKM
+709 SGKKM
-716 AVTANFRERAFASVT
+716 TVMANFHERTFAGVTAV
-731 AAADAA
+731 ADAT
-737 MGSATVTV
+737 MGSATVAV
-745 GSSTPAE
+745 GDSTPAE
-752 TQSVVYE
+752 TQSIVYE

-779 VKEAGSDTLIPTTP
+779 VKVDGSDTLIPTTP
-793 VEGNANQATFTMPAT
+793 VEGNANQATFTMPTT

-814 TAIFAVDPDKASTAC
+814 TAIFAVDPDKASAAC

-834 DLKITGATVEN
+834 ELAIPSAKVEN
-845 QGPSYT
+845 TGTSYT
-851 VTVPANTDEDTLS
+851 ITVPANTDADTL
-864 AAVLKFTISEYAD
+864 AAAELKFTVSEYAD
-877 IIRAGDETPWPTNGQ
+877 VVTADGSVWPEDGK
-892 ACGMTLDTPVTFTV
+892 ACGMALDTPVTFTV
-906 RSEKCRLGGDD
+906 RSEKCRIGKADT
-917 AAKAEYTI
+917 AKADYTVTI
-925 TVVRA
+925 NRA

-1016 TTTAEYTVVIHRAPS
+1016 TTTAKYTVVIHRAPS
-1031 DKKALTGA
+1031 DKKVLTGA

-1057 TVPSDTTDSTLGEMI
+1057 TVPADTTDSKLGEMI

-1097 RSGLKLGIPA
+1097 RSGLKLGVPA

-1182 QYASIKLEGAETNW
+1182 QYASIKLENAGDNW
-1196 PADGQLC
+1196 PAGGQLC
-1203 GMKLNEAKTFV
+1203 GMKLNETKTFV

-1220 GTQPYTVL
+1220 DTQAYTVL
-1228 IVRGKSAAKELTSAI
+1228 IVRGKSSAKEITNAL

-1346 TAVKLLDA
+1346 TAVKLLNA

-1480 SEAGTY
+1480 SEAGNY
-1486 YYKVVTHGAAAPTVD
+1486 FYKVVDHGAAVPTVD
-1501 EIKKSTTKGT
+1501 TSKNGTSAVKGENT
-1511 ASAGETTFTLSN
+1511 ITLSN
-1523 LTEDARD
+1523 LTEAARH
-1530 IYIVVVSASGGESTA
+1530 IYIVGVNASRGESAA
-1545 LKIEIP
+1545 LKVEIP
-1551 AYGGGTETPDT
+1551 AYGSGSETPDT
-1562 GKFTITAN
+1562 GKFTITIN

-1581 TKADKGDEIIVTVTP
+1581 TKADKGDEIIVTVKP
-1596 DSGYQMVEGSLSYSL
+1596 DSGYQMVEGSLTYSL

-1616 ETVKITGNRFIMPGG
+1616 ETVKITGNRFTMPAG

-1647 GITSFSINGVAGA
+1647 GITSFSVSGVVGA

-1667 ITITMPRG
+1667 ITITLPRG
-1675 TDVTKLTPTIST
+1675 TDVTKLTPVIAT

-1700 VNFTNSV
+1700 VDFTNAV
-1707 TYMATMEDGSTK
+1707 TYTAAMEDGSSKT
-1719 AYTVT
+1719 YTVT

-1738 KLTDFVNQVPWWEY
+1738 KLTDFATQVPWWEY
-1752 AKHQQSTSSY
+1752 AKHQQSTSKY

>member
-25 VAYADSQPFSII
+25 VAYADSQPFSIT

-57 EIYPTVYCL
+57 EIYPTLYCL
-66 WVPEDVAT
+66 WVPEDVEA
-74 LTIRASDTYQKLHC
+74 LTIRASDIYTTLQC
-88 ACNKGGTSTTENGEI
+88 ACNKGGASTVENGEI
-103 VLSLST
+103 ALSLST

-120 LKNIPD
+120 LKNISGVD
-126 VGKYIDSST
+126 KYIDSST
-135 DVAHLMLV
+135 DVTHLMLV
-143 KLYDDQATKISY
+143 KLYDDQATDISY

-194 GEIYPTVYCLWVPED
+194 GEIYPTLYCLWVPED
-209 VATLTIRA
+209 VEALTIRA
-217 SDTYQ
+217 SDIYTTLQ
-222 KLHCACNK
+222 CACNK
-230 GGTSTTENGEIVLS
+230 GGASTVENGEIALS

-254 LSTKLKNIPGVGKYI
+254 LSTKLKNISGVDKYI
-269 DSSTDAAH
+269 DSSTDVTH

-287 TTDISYILIQAG
+287 ATDISYILIQAG
-299 GSAPTEDT
+299 GSVPTEDT

-314 VANGVQRTGETTATV
+314 VADGVQRTGETTATV
-329 KFTSSEAGTVYYSL
+329 KFTSSEAGTAYYSL

-350 TSGAGTPMVSGENTL
+350 TSAAGTAMVSGENTL

-383 SSGNISESTL
+383 SSGNISVSTL
-393 KAAVP
+393 EAAVP

-426 TADGRPLSM
+426 TVDGRPLSM

-505 ESFTLK
+505 ERFTLK

-526 LYSNVGN
+526 LYSNVGD
-533 IESNRQGTVTFT
+533 IESNRQGTVIFT

-584 GIEGIKVSAED
+584 DIEGIKVSAED

-731 AAADAA
+731 AVADAT
-737 MGSATVTV
+737 MGSATVAV
-745 GSSTPAE
+745 GDSTPAE

-764 LTATPGDRYTLTGWE
+764 LTATPGNRYTLTGWE
-779 VKEAGSDTLIPTTP
+779 VKAAGSDTLIKVTTDA
-793 VEGNANQATFTMPAT
+793 EDANKATFTMPAT
-808 DNSITA
+808 GKAITA
-814 TAIFAVDPDKASTAC
+814 KAIFEVDPDKASPAC

-834 DLKITGATVEN
+834 ELAIPNATVEN
-845 QGPSYT
+845 TGTSYT
-851 VTVPANTDEDTLS
+851 ITVPANTDADTLA
-864 AAVLKFTISEYAD
+864 AAVLNFTISKYAD
-877 IIRAGDETPWPTNGQ
+877 VVTADGSVWPEDGK

-906 RSEKCRLGGDD
+906 RSEKCRIGKDD
-917 AAKAEYTI
+917 TAKA
-925 TVVRA
+925 
-930 KSTQCAI
+930 
-937 DSAKLGNVD
+937 
-946 GVVDQTGKT
+946 
-955 VTFTVPA
+955 
-962 DTEDSAV
+962 
-969 ATMPLTFTCSQ
+969 
-980 YASIKLKDAE
+980 
-990 ADWVNDTACGMK
+990 
-1002 LNEEKT
+1002 
-1008 FVVTAEDG
+1008 
-1016 TTTAEYTVVIHRAPS
+1016 
-1031 DKKALTGA
+1031 
-1039 TLGDIAAVIDED
+1039 
-1051 GHALTF
+1051 
-1057 TVPSDTTDSTLGEMI
+1057 
-1072 LKFTCSPRAAV
+1072 
-1083 KLKDAEDNWPAAGL
+1083 
-1097 RSGLKLGIPA
+1097 
-1107 TFVVTAEN
+1107 
-1115 GDTQEYT
+1115 
-1122 VTVNREKSTEKAITE
+1122 
-1137 AVLTKTGG
+1137 
-1145 ASVKADISEQNK
+1145 
-1157 TVTFMLPVGT
+1157 
-1167 TDADVAAMTLKFTCS
+1167 
-1182 QYASIKLEGAETNW
+1182 
-1196 PADGQLC
+1196 
-1203 GMKLNEAKTFV
+1203 
-1214 VTAENG
+1214 
-1220 GTQPYTVL
+1220 
-1228 IVRGKSAAKELTSAI
+1228 
-1243 LLAKA
+1243 
-1248 GDTTSPATVKIDN
+1248 
-1261 AKKTI
+1261 
-1266 DFTLPAGTDTSK
+1266 
-1278 LGEMILKLTVS
+1278 
-1289 DYATVAKKDD
+1289 
-1299 PGKNWTEGA
+1299 
-1308 VCGMELDK
+1308 
-1316 AATFTVTAENGSTQD
+1316 D
-1331 YTVTITR
+1331 YTVTITKA
-1338 TKSTTKDI
+1338 KSSEKDI
-1346 TAVKLLDA
+1346 TAVKLLNA

-1369 TITLPSDTDKALINK
+1369 TITLPSNTDKTLINK
-1384 IGTSTDVFMQIN
+1384 IGSAPDVYMQLLH
-1396 YTGVSLAQAEGYDDA
+1396 TGVSVKQEEGWNDA
-1411 TGIIGKWSSGNVMC
+1411 DGAPYWNSGDAMC
-1425 GISPNSSK
+1425 GISVNTSK

-1441 GSTKT
+1441 DSTKT
-1446 YTVEIKYTAPN
+1446 YTVAIEYTAPN

-1468 TSKTGATVKFTS
+1468 TSKTGATVKFTTN
-1480 SEAGTY
+1480 EAGTY
-1486 YYKVVTHGAAAPTVD
+1486 YYKVVTHGAAAPTAD
-1501 EIKKSTTKGT
+1501 EIMKSTTHGT
-1511 ASAGETTFTLSN
+1511 ASAGETTITLSN

-1530 IYIVVVSASGGESTA
+1530 IYIVVVGAAGGESTA
-1545 LKIEIP
+1545 LKVEIP
-1551 AYGGGTETPDT
+1551 AYGSGSETPDT
-1562 GKFTITAN
+1562 GKFTISVN
-1570 APKGGTITTNR
+1570 APKGGKITTYR

-1596 DSGYQMVEGSLSYSL
+1596 DNGYQMVEGSLTYSL

-1616 ETVKITGNRFIMPGG
+1616 ETVKITGNRFTMPAG

-1647 GITSFSINGVAGA
+1647 GITSFSISGVVGA

-1667 ITITMPRG
+1667 ITITLPRG
-1675 TDVTKLTPTIST
+1675 TDVTKLTPVIAT

-1700 VNFTNSV
+1700 VDFTNAV
-1707 TYMATMEDGSTK
+1707 TYTAAMEDGSSKT
-1719 AYTVT
+1719 YTVT

-1738 KLTDFVNQVPWWEY
+1738 KLTDFATQVPWWQY
-1752 AKHQQSTSSY
+1752 AEKQQSTSKY

>member
-174 TGSDGT
+174 TGSNGT

-307 TPPELSL
+307 TPPEFSL

-398 AYETTYEIYLGLW
+398 AYETTYQIYLGLW
-411 SHAQYYDLG
+411 SHTQYYDLG

-584 GIEGIKVSAED
+584 DIKGIEVSTED
-595 QLKPSFTFEMPAND
+595 QLNPSFTFTMPASD

-716 AVTANFRERAFASVT
+716 TVTANFRERAFASVT
-731 AAADAA
+731 AVAGAT

-745 GSSTPAE
+745 GGSTPAE

-764 LTATPGDRYTLTGWE
+764 LTATPGERYMLKGWE
-779 VKEAGSDTLIPTTP
+779 VKDADKNDVTYTVAED
-793 VEGNANQATFTMPAT
+793 VVNVATFIMPAT
-808 DNSITA
+808 GKDITA
-814 TAIFAVDPDKASTAC
+814 KAIFKVDPAKASAAC
-829 VLEDV
+829 
-834 DLKITGATVEN
+834 DLSNVTLNIPGATSERS
-845 QGPSYT
+845 GTKYT
-851 VTVPANTDEDTLS
+851 ITVPANTDEAAL
-864 AAVLKFTISEYAD
+864 AQAVLKLEISEYATVKKS
-877 IIRAGDETPWPTNGQ
+877 GD
-892 ACGMTLDTPVTFTV
+892 
-906 RSEKCRLGGDD
+906 
-917 AAKAEYTI
+917 
-925 TVVRA
+925 
-930 KSTQCAI
+930 
-937 DSAKLGNVD
+937 
-946 GVVDQTGKT
+946 TG
-955 VTFTVPA
+955 
-962 DTEDSAV
+962 
-969 ATMPLTFTCSQ
+969 
-980 YASIKLKDAE
+980 
-990 ADWVNDTACGMK
+990 
-1002 LNEEKT
+1002 
-1008 FVVTAEDG
+1008 
-1016 TTTAEYTVVIHRAPS
+1016 
-1031 DKKALTGA
+1031 
-1039 TLGDIAAVIDED
+1039 
-1051 GHALTF
+1051 
-1057 TVPSDTTDSTLGEMI
+1057 
-1072 LKFTCSPRAAV
+1072 
-1083 KLKDAEDNWPAAGL
+1083 NWPAEG
-1097 RSGLKLGIPA
+1097 
-1107 TFVVTAEN
+1107 
-1115 GDTQEYT
+1115 
-1122 VTVNREKSTEKAITE
+1122 KAC
-1137 AVLTKTGG
+1137 
-1145 ASVKADISEQNK
+1145 D
-1157 TVTFMLPVGT
+1157 
-1167 TDADVAAMTLKFTCS
+1167 
-1182 QYASIKLEGAETNW
+1182 
-1196 PADGQLC
+1196 
-1203 GMKLNEAKTFV
+1203 
-1214 VTAENG
+1214 
-1220 GTQPYTVL
+1220 
-1228 IVRGKSAAKELTSAI
+1228 
-1243 LLAKA
+1243 
-1248 GDTTSPATVKIDN
+1248 
-1261 AKKTI
+1261 
-1266 DFTLPAGTDTSK
+1266 
-1278 LGEMILKLTVS
+1278 
-1289 DYATVAKKDD
+1289 
-1299 PGKNWTEGA
+1299 
-1308 VCGMELDK
+1308 MELDK

-1331 YTVTITR
+1331 YTVTITKA
-1338 TKSTTKDI
+1338 KSSEKDI
-1346 TAVKLLDA
+1346 TAVKLLNA

-1369 TITLPSDTDKALINK
+1369 TITLPSNTDKALINK
-1384 IGTSTDVFMQIN
+1384 IGSAPDVFMQIN

-1457 APTLSN
+1457 APTLSG

-1468 TSKTGATVKFTS
+1468 TSKTAATVKFTS
-1480 SEAGTY
+1480 NEAGTY
-1486 YYKVVTHGAAAPTVD
+1486 FYKVVEHGAAAPTVD
-1501 EIKKSTTKGT
+1501 EIMKSTTHGT
-1511 ASAGETTFTLSN
+1511 ASAGETTITLSN

-1530 IYIVVVSASGGESTA
+1530 IYIVVVNASGGESTV
-1545 LKIEIP
+1545 LKVEIP
-1551 AYGGGTETPDT
+1551 AYGSGSETPDT
-1562 GKFTITAN
+1562 GKFTITIN
-1570 APKGGTITTNR
+1570 APKGGKITTNR

-1596 DSGYQMVEGSLSYSL
+1596 DSGYQMAEGSLTYSL

-1616 ETVKITGNRFIMPGG
+1616 ETVKITGNRFTMPAG

-1675 TDVTKLTPTIST
+1675 TDVTKLTPVIAT

-1700 VNFTNSV
+1700 VDFTNAV
-1707 TYMATMEDGSTK
+1707 TYTAAMEDGSSKT
-1719 AYTVT
+1719 YTVT

-1738 KLTDFVNQVPWWEY
+1738 KLTDFATQVPWWEY
-1752 AKHQQSTSSY
+1752 AKHQQSTSKY

>member
-25 VAYADSQPFSII
+25 VAYADPQPFSIT
-37 GSDGTA
+37 GSDGNT
-43 YTPVKTDIKYDPVG
+43 YTPVKTDIAAEQEG
-57 EIYPTVYCL
+57 EIHPTVYCL
-66 WVPEDVAT
+66 WVPEDVAN
-74 LTIRASDTYQKLHC
+74 LTIRAADTYTEMIC
-88 ACNKGGTSTTENGEI
+88 GCNKGTLTSENGEN
-103 VLSLST
+103 VLSLPTSG
-109 NNHTKRCLSTK
+109 HDSFCLQLWLS
-120 LKNIPD
+120 LGNYP
-126 VGKYIDSST
+126 GYEKYIDGSCENLIQVK
-135 DVAHLMLV
+135 VAAINGGV
-143 KLYDDQATKISY
+143 VTEINY
-155 ILIQAG
+155 ILIQVG
-161 GTKLIADPQPFSI
+161 GTKLIEDSQPFTI
-174 TGSDGT
+174 TGSDGNT
-180 AYTPVKTDIKYDPV
+180 YTPVKTDIAVQD
-194 GEIYPTVYCLWVPED
+194 GEIVPTVYCLWVPKD
-209 VATLTIRA
+209 VANLTIRA
-217 SDTYQ
+217 ADPYKEMVCECGQQGPVT
-222 KLHCACNK
+222 N
-230 GGTSTTENGEIVLS
+230 ENGENIMS
-244 LSTNNHTKRC
+244 LPTSGHSEFC
-254 LSTKLKNIPGVGKYI
+254 LKFWLGIGNYPGYEKYI
-269 DSSTDAAH
+269 DGNCED
-277 LMLVKLYDDQ
+277 LIQVKLIAKNDGVI
-287 TTDISYILIQAG
+287 TEINYILIQVG
-299 GSAPTEDT
+299 GSVPTEDT

-314 VANGVQRTGETTATV
+314 VADGVQRTGETTATV

-350 TSGAGTPMVSGENTL
+350 TSTAGTAMVSGENML
-365 NITGLTA
+365 NITGITA

-383 SSGNISESTL
+383 GSGNVSESTL
-393 KAAVP
+393 EAAVP

-476 KTPINVTVDGTENS
+476 KTPINVTIDGTENS

-526 LYSNVGN
+526 LYSNVEA

-584 GIEGIKVSAED
+584 DIEGIKVSAED

-716 AVTANFRERAFASVT
+716 TVTANFCERAFASVT

-745 GSSTPAE
+745 GDSTPAE

-764 LTATPGDRYTLTGWE
+764 LTATPGARYTLTGWE
-779 VKEAGSDTLIPTTP
+779 VKVDGSDTLIEVTKDA
-793 VEGNANQATFTMPAT
+793 ENANKATFTMPAT
-808 DNSITA
+808 KENITA
-814 TAIFAVDPDKASTAC
+814 KAIFKVDPAKASAAC

-834 DLKITGATVEN
+834 ELAIPSATVEN
-845 QGPSYT
+845 TGTSYT
-851 VTVPANTDEDTLS
+851 ITVPANTDADTLA
-864 AAVLKFTISEYAD
+864 AAVLKFTVSKYAD
-877 IIRAGDETPWPTNGQ
+877 VVTADGSVWPEDGKD
-892 ACGMTLDTPVTFTV
+892 CGMTLDTPVTFTV
-906 RSEKCRLGGDD
+906 RSEKCRIGNDD
-917 AAKAEYTI
+917 TAKA
-925 TVVRA
+925 
-930 KSTQCAI
+930 
-937 DSAKLGNVD
+937 
-946 GVVDQTGKT
+946 
-955 VTFTVPA
+955 
-962 DTEDSAV
+962 
-969 ATMPLTFTCSQ
+969 
-980 YASIKLKDAE
+980 
-990 ADWVNDTACGMK
+990 
-1002 LNEEKT
+1002 
-1008 FVVTAEDG
+1008 
-1016 TTTAEYTVVIHRAPS
+1016 
-1031 DKKALTGA
+1031 
-1039 TLGDIAAVIDED
+1039 
-1051 GHALTF
+1051 
-1057 TVPSDTTDSTLGEMI
+1057 
-1072 LKFTCSPRAAV
+1072 
-1083 KLKDAEDNWPAAGL
+1083 
-1097 RSGLKLGIPA
+1097 
-1107 TFVVTAEN
+1107 
-1115 GDTQEYT
+1115 
-1122 VTVNREKSTEKAITE
+1122 
-1137 AVLTKTGG
+1137 
-1145 ASVKADISEQNK
+1145 
-1157 TVTFMLPVGT
+1157 
-1167 TDADVAAMTLKFTCS
+1167 
-1182 QYASIKLEGAETNW
+1182 
-1196 PADGQLC
+1196 
-1203 GMKLNEAKTFV
+1203 
-1214 VTAENG
+1214 
-1220 GTQPYTVL
+1220 
-1228 IVRGKSAAKELTSAI
+1228 
-1243 LLAKA
+1243 
-1248 GDTTSPATVKIDN
+1248 
-1261 AKKTI
+1261 
-1266 DFTLPAGTDTSK
+1266 
-1278 LGEMILKLTVS
+1278 
-1289 DYATVAKKDD
+1289 
-1299 PGKNWTEGA
+1299 
-1308 VCGMELDK
+1308 
-1316 AATFTVTAENGSTQD
+1316 D
-1331 YTVTITR
+1331 YTVTITKA
-1338 TKSTTKDI
+1338 KSSEKDI
-1346 TAVKLLDA
+1346 TAVKLLNA

-1359 AEGKLSGTTW
+1359 AEGKLNGTTW
-1369 TITLPSDTDKALINK
+1369 TITLPSNTDKALINK

-1396 YTGVSLAQAEGYDDA
+1396 YTGVSLAQTEGYDDA
-1411 TGIIGKWSSGNVMC
+1411 TGITGKWSSGNVMC
-1425 GISPNSSK
+1425 GVSPNSSN

-1441 GSTKT
+1441 CSTKT

-1468 TSKTGATVKFTS
+1468 TSKTGAAVKFTS
-1480 SEAGTY
+1480 SEAGNY
-1486 YYKVVTHGAAAPTVD
+1486 FYKVVDHGAAVPTVD
-1501 EIKKSTTKGT
+1501 TSKSGT
-1511 ASAGETTFTLSN
+1511 AAVKGENTITLSN

-1530 IYIVVVSASGGESTA
+1530 IYIVVVNASRGESTA
-1545 LKIEIP
+1545 LKVEIP
-1551 AYGGGTETPDT
+1551 AYGSGSETPDT
-1562 GKFTITAN
+1562 GKFTITIN
-1570 APKGGTITTNR
+1570 APKGGKITTNR

-1596 DSGYQMVEGSLSYSL
+1596 DNGYQMAEGSLTYSL

-1616 ETVKITGNRFIMPGG
+1616 ETVKITGNRFTMPAG

-1637 KWETATTTAK
+1637 KWETATVASS
-1647 GITSFSINGVAGA
+1647 GITGFSINGVAGA
-1660 VNNTTNT
+1660 VNNSTNT

-1675 TDVTKLTPTIST
+1675 TDVTKLTPVIAT

-1707 TYMATMEDGSTK
+1707 TYTATMEDGSTK
-1719 AYTVT
+1719 TYTVT
-1724 VYVDKGTLADQFWD
+1724 VYVEKGTLADQFWD

-1752 AKHQQSTSSY
+1752 AKHQQSTSKY

>member
-12 LIAILCFSVIPTT
+12 LIAILCFGVIPTT

-174 TGSDGT
+174 TGSNGT

-307 TPPELSL
+307 TPPEFSL

-398 AYETTYEIYLGLW
+398 AYETTYQIYLGLW
-411 SHAQYYDLG
+411 SHTQYYDLG

-584 GIEGIKVSAED
+584 DIKGIEVSTED
-595 QLKPSFTFEMPAND
+595 QLNPSFTFTMPASD

-716 AVTANFRERAFASVT
+716 TVTANFRERAFASVT
-731 AAADAA
+731 AVADAT

-745 GSSTPAE
+745 GGSTPAE

-764 LTATPGDRYTLTGWE
+764 LTATPGERYMLKGWE
-779 VKEAGSDTLIPTTP
+779 VKDADKNDVTYTVAED
-793 VEGNANQATFTMPAT
+793 VVNVATFIMPAT
-808 DNSITA
+808 GKDITA
-814 TAIFAVDPDKASTAC
+814 KAIFKVDPAKASAAC
-829 VLEDV
+829 
-834 DLKITGATVEN
+834 DLSNVTLNIPGATSERS
-845 QGPSYT
+845 GTKYT
-851 VTVPANTDEDTLS
+851 ITVPANTDEAAL
-864 AAVLKFTISEYAD
+864 AQAVLKLEISEYATVKKS
-877 IIRAGDETPWPTNGQ
+877 GD
-892 ACGMTLDTPVTFTV
+892 
-906 RSEKCRLGGDD
+906 
-917 AAKAEYTI
+917 
-925 TVVRA
+925 
-930 KSTQCAI
+930 
-937 DSAKLGNVD
+937 
-946 GVVDQTGKT
+946 TG
-955 VTFTVPA
+955 
-962 DTEDSAV
+962 
-969 ATMPLTFTCSQ
+969 
-980 YASIKLKDAE
+980 
-990 ADWVNDTACGMK
+990 
-1002 LNEEKT
+1002 
-1008 FVVTAEDG
+1008 
-1016 TTTAEYTVVIHRAPS
+1016 
-1031 DKKALTGA
+1031 
-1039 TLGDIAAVIDED
+1039 
-1051 GHALTF
+1051 
-1057 TVPSDTTDSTLGEMI
+1057 
-1072 LKFTCSPRAAV
+1072 
-1083 KLKDAEDNWPAAGL
+1083 NWPAEG
-1097 RSGLKLGIPA
+1097 
-1107 TFVVTAEN
+1107 
-1115 GDTQEYT
+1115 
-1122 VTVNREKSTEKAITE
+1122 KAC
-1137 AVLTKTGG
+1137 
-1145 ASVKADISEQNK
+1145 D
-1157 TVTFMLPVGT
+1157 
-1167 TDADVAAMTLKFTCS
+1167 
-1182 QYASIKLEGAETNW
+1182 
-1196 PADGQLC
+1196 
-1203 GMKLNEAKTFV
+1203 
-1214 VTAENG
+1214 
-1220 GTQPYTVL
+1220 
-1228 IVRGKSAAKELTSAI
+1228 
-1243 LLAKA
+1243 
-1248 GDTTSPATVKIDN
+1248 
-1261 AKKTI
+1261 
-1266 DFTLPAGTDTSK
+1266 
-1278 LGEMILKLTVS
+1278 
-1289 DYATVAKKDD
+1289 
-1299 PGKNWTEGA
+1299 
-1308 VCGMELDK
+1308 MELDK

-1331 YTVTITR
+1331 YTVTITKA
-1338 TKSTTKDI
+1338 KSSEKDI
-1346 TAVKLLDA
+1346 TAVKLLNA

-1369 TITLPSDTDKALINK
+1369 TITLPSNTDKALINK
-1384 IGTSTDVFMQIN
+1384 IGSAPDVFMQIN

-1457 APTLSN
+1457 APTLSG

-1468 TSKTGATVKFTS
+1468 TSKTAATVKFTS
-1480 SEAGTY
+1480 NEAGTY
-1486 YYKVVTHGAAAPTVD
+1486 FYKVVEHGAAAPTVD
-1501 EIKKSTTKGT
+1501 EIMKSTTHGT
-1511 ASAGETTFTLSN
+1511 ASAGETTITLSN

-1530 IYIVVVSASGGESTA
+1530 IYIVVVNASGGESTV
-1545 LKIEIP
+1545 LKVEIP
-1551 AYGGGTETPDT
+1551 AYGSGSETPDT
-1562 GKFTITAN
+1562 GKFTITIN
-1570 APKGGTITTNR
+1570 APKGGKITTNR

-1596 DSGYQMVEGSLSYSL
+1596 DSGYQMAEGSLTYSL

-1616 ETVKITGNRFIMPGG
+1616 ETVKITGNRFTMPAG

-1675 TDVTKLTPTIST
+1675 TDVTKLTPVIAT

-1700 VNFTNSV
+1700 VDFTNAV
-1707 TYMATMEDGSTK
+1707 TYTAAMEDGSSKT
-1719 AYTVT
+1719 YSVT

-1738 KLTDFVNQVPWWEY
+1738 KLTDFATQVPWWEY
-1752 AKHQQSTSSY
+1752 AKHQQSTSKY

>member
-1 MNKLKRILILG
+1 MKKHKQTILPLLLLAVALLLVGLCDRAYAEEPARYPYLTSFAVSKIKYRNGKFDTGKDGQPKKTEWYNYEDGPHVPDVSDSGVNYVLG
-12 LIAILCFSVIPTT
+12 EITVYTNGLTTNGKDAKVIPIYTLANSDLVSSFEPASGKTASGITPDKTQCNIICFT
-25 VAYADSQPFSII
+25 VGSGADSIIYGYKLTVKDGSNLQEEKPTEIKLESIAVTRTADDTATAEI
-37 GSDGTA
+37 KSNVAGTYYYDVTEVNEKPKFDTDTTKGTA
-43 YTPVKTDIKYDPVG
+43 
-57 EIYPTVYCL
+57 
-66 WVPEDVAT
+66 
-74 LTIRASDTYQKLHC
+74 
-88 ACNKGGTSTTENGEI
+88 
-103 VLSLST
+103 
-109 NNHTKRCLSTK
+109 
-120 LKNIPD
+120 
-126 VGKYIDSST
+126 
-135 DVAHLMLV
+135 
-143 KLYDDQATKISY
+143 
-155 ILIQAG
+155 
-161 GTKLIADPQPFSI
+161 
-174 TGSDGT
+174 
-180 AYTPVKTDIKYDPV
+180 
-194 GEIYPTVYCLWVPED
+194 
-209 VATLTIRA
+209 
-217 SDTYQ
+217 
-222 KLHCACNK
+222 
-230 GGTSTTENGEIVLS
+230 
-244 LSTNNHTKRC
+244 
-254 LSTKLKNIPGVGKYI
+254 
-269 DSSTDAAH
+269 
-277 LMLVKLYDDQ
+277 
-287 TTDISYILIQAG
+287 
-299 GSAPTEDT
+299 
-307 TPPELSL
+307 
-314 VANGVQRTGETTATV
+314 
-329 KFTSSEAGTVYYSL
+329 
-343 VSADAVD
+343 
-350 TSGAGTPMVSGENTL
+350 MVSGVNMIKL
-365 NITGLTA
+365 TGLTA
-372 DAATV
+372 G
-377 YIKAKD
+377 AKKLH
-383 SSGNISESTL
+383 ILAKSE
-393 KAAVP
+393 
-398 AYETTYEIYLGLW
+398 
-411 SHAQYYDLG
+411 
-420 YRVASV
+420 
-426 TADGRPLSM
+426 
-435 SGISEVECSG
+435 
-445 VKAGQTVKV
+445 
-454 TLYIPEAGK
+454 
-463 ELASVSLI
+463 ELADVTVSLDI
-471 TNDGN
+471 PKYAVAHSLSASTSLLWEDQADQEKNRKGNVVFTNQSG
-476 KTPINVTVDGTENS
+476 TPIT
-490 FTFTMPAA
+490 
-498 NVRTAIG
+498 TAFAG
-505 ESFTLK
+505 E
-511 DSSIV
+511 
-516 RYSLKSGVSL
+516 
-526 LYSNVGN
+526 
-533 IESNRQGTVTFT
+533 
-545 DSNGVT
+545 
-551 LMQAQPGQQVT
+551 T
-562 VTAQPVPYTAGD
+562 VTATAEPRNTGGWYE
-574 VFHRKFVCWK
+574 FAFEQWK
-584 GIEGIKVSAED
+584 DETGIELTKEQRKTNKV
-595 QLKPSFTFEMPAND
+595 TFKMPDAD
-609 VYLFAEI
+609 VTLFAEFK
-616 NNVGTEVTW
+616 NVGTTVTW
-625 KTNPLDVTNVQ
+625 GSTPNGAPAIKVNGNTRDTQYVYRTGSTAEVNFNGTDWQESWVFLGWEIMINGENRADDPEYVTYPGVAANPHVVLAGDNVTITA
-636 LKGLSSNDSP
+636 KFRSKI
-646 FVFADGA
+646 FA
-653 TLSAIPLGEDW
+653 
-664 WYRYE
+664 
-669 FTGWTVERDGTT
+669 
-681 LPDSEVSTS
+681 
-690 LVNSS
+690 
-695 RPKGSFGYATKVEF
+695 
-709 KASGEKM
+709 
-716 AVTANFRERAFASVT
+716 AVTAK
-731 AAADAA
+731 ADPAT
-737 MGSATVTV
+737 MGSAAVSV
-745 GSSTPAE
+745 GGGDPVESK
-752 TQSVVYE
+752 SVVFE

-764 LTATPGDRYTLTGWE
+764 LTAAPGDRYTLKRWE
-779 VKEAGSDTLIPTTP
+779 VKDADGTEIAVTKDP
-793 VEGNANQATFTMPAT
+793 EDANKATFTMP
-808 DNSITA
+808 DSDLKITA
-814 TAIFAVDPDKASTAC
+814 TAIFDVDPDKASAAC

-834 DLKITGATVEN
+834 ELAIPSAKVEN
-845 QGPSYT
+845 TGTSYT
-851 VTVPANTDEDTLS
+851 ITVPANTDADTL
-864 AAVLKFTISEYAD
+864 AAAELKFTVSEYAD
-877 IIRAGDETPWPTNGQ
+877 VVTADGSVWPEDGK
-892 ACGMTLDTPVTFTV
+892 ACGMALDTPVTFTV

-1016 TTTAEYTVVIHRAPS
+1016 TTTAKYTVVIHRAPS
-1031 DKKALTGA
+1031 DKKVLTGA

-1057 TVPSDTTDSTLGEMI
+1057 TVPADTTDSKLGEMI

-1097 RSGLKLGIPA
+1097 RSGLKLGVPA

-1182 QYASIKLEGAETNW
+1182 QYASIKLENAGDNW
-1196 PADGQLC
+1196 PAGGQLC
-1203 GMKLNEAKTFV
+1203 GMKLNETKTFV

-1220 GTQPYTVL
+1220 DTQAYTVL
-1228 IVRGKSAAKELTSAI
+1228 IVRGKSSAKEITNAL

-1457 APTLSN
+1457 APTLSG

-1468 TSKTGATVKFTS
+1468 SSKTAATVKFTS
-1480 SEAGTY
+1480 SEAGNY
-1486 YYKVVTHGAAAPTVD
+1486 FYKVVDHGATAPTAD
-1501 EIKKSTTKGT
+1501 EIMKSTTKGT
-1511 ASAGETTFTLSN
+1511 ASTGEITFTLSN

-1530 IYIVVVSASGGESTA
+1530 IYIVVVSAAGGESA
-1545 LKIEIP
+1545 PLKVEIP
-1551 AYGGGTETPDT
+1551 AYGSGSETPDT
-1562 GKFTITAN
+1562 GKFTITIN

-1581 TKADKGDEIIVTVTP
+1581 TKADKGDEIIVTVKP
-1596 DSGYQMVEGSLSYSL
+1596 DSGYQMVEGSLTYSL

-1616 ETVKITGNRFIMPGG
+1616 ETVKITGNRFTMPAG

-1647 GITSFSINGVAGA
+1647 GITSFSISGVVGA

-1667 ITITMPRG
+1667 ITITLPRG
-1675 TDVTKLTPTIST
+1675 TDVTKLTPVIAT

-1700 VNFTNSV
+1700 VNFTNAV
-1707 TYMATMEDGSTK
+1707 TYTATMDDGSTK
-1719 AYTVT
+1719 TYIVT

-1738 KLTDFVNQVPWWEY
+1738 KLTDFATQVPWWEY
-1752 AKHQQSTSSY
+1752 AKHQQSTSKY